1 MSHRIPSNRLD
12 RSPDC
17 RNRQC
22 NCTVANIVSQHSGIH
37 HIHPAGELIRGEVGE
52 TLRRVGLSHVLCKI
66 LDSAGRGIWA
76 IQATP
81 NLGS

>member
-37 HIHPAGELIRGEVGE
+37 LIHPAGELIRGEVGE
-52 TLRRVGLSHVLCKI
+52 TLRRVGLSHVLCRSGH
-66 LDSAGRGIWA
+66 LGDSSHPEPWVMKLA
-76 IQATP
+76 QA
-81 NLGS
+81 